1 MTLQNPMLPASQG
14 GALAPPP
21 AQQTPLTTADLARLR
36 HSLDSS
42 VSDNTR
48 AAYASAWRSFQAWAD
63 TRAAMTMPASPPL
76 IAAYLAHLAEE
87 RRLSVATVR
96 LHKAALAAI
105 HKAAGHADPTDN
117 EGVRQIIKGIARA
130 HGKPQKQARPLT
142 AEALAAVK
150 ATAGIKRPFGGRGKG
165 LESAQRASWRARVD
179 LALLATLRDGLL
191 RRSEAAAL
199 TWSDI
204 EFREDGAA
212 LITLRRS
219 KTDQEA
225 EGVTLYIGTEASQ
238 ALLAIRPAAELLDQG
253 ASVFGMT
260 TRNIGKRV
268 TAAAQAAGLGEGY
281 TGHSGRVGMAQDL
294 VKSGVE
300 LPALMTAGRWKSSK
314 MPARY
319 TERQAAD
326 RGAVARYY
334 QGNAE

>member
-1 MTLQNPMLPASQG
+1 MALQNPLILAPEKDQN
-14 GALAPPP
+14 ALAPT
-21 AQQTPLTTADLARLR
+21 AGLTTADLVRLR

-48 AAYASAWRSFQAWAD
+48 TMYNSAWRGFEAWAQARG
-63 TRAAMTMPASPPL
+63 TMAMPASPPL
-76 IAAYLAHLAEE
+76 IAAYLAYLAEE
-87 RRLSVATVR
+87 RRMSVPTVR

-105 HKAAGHADPTDN
+105 HKAAGHPDPTDN
-117 EGVRQIIKGIARA
+117 EPVKQIMKGIARA
-130 HGKPQKQARPLT
+130 HGKGQKQAKPLT

-150 ATAGIKRPFGGRGKG
+150 TTAGIKRPFGGRGKG

-179 LALLATLRDGLL
+179 LALLATLRDGLM

-199 TWSDI
+199 TWNDI
-204 EFREDGAA
+204 EFRDDGAA

-225 EGVTLYIGTEASQ
+225 EGVVLYVGRETAQ
-238 ALLAIRPAAELLDQG
+238 ALLAIRPAPELLDPG

-260 TRNIGKRV
+260 TRHIGNRV
-268 TAAAQAAGLGEGY
+268 RAAAEAAGLGEGF

-334 QGNAE
+334 QESGG

>member
-1 MTLQNPMLPASQG
+1 MALENPLIPAPANQPSDN
-14 GALAPPP
+14 PP
-21 AQQTPLTTADLARLR
+21 APATGLTTADLARLR

-42 VSDNTR
+42 ISDNTR
-48 AAYASAWRSFQAWAD
+48 TMYNSAWRSFESWAQG
-63 TRAAMTMPASPPL
+63 RGALPLPASPPL
-76 IAAYLAHLAEE
+76 IAAYLVHLAEE
-87 RRLSVATVR
+87 RRLSVATIR

-105 HKAAGHADPTDN
+105 HKAAGHPDPTDN
-117 EGVRQIIKGIARA
+117 EGVRRIMQGIARA
-130 HGKPQKQARPLT
+130 HGKGQKQARPLT

-150 ATAGIKRPFGGRGKG
+150 ATARGRRQLGDGKRQ
-165 LESAQRASWRARVD
+165 ESAERASWRGRVD
-179 LALLATLRDGLL
+179 VAMLATLRDGLL

-199 TWSDI
+199 TWGDV
-204 EFREDGAA
+204 EFRDDGAA
-212 LITLRRS
+212 LVTLRRS

-225 EGVTLYIGTEASQ
+225 EGTVLYVGREAAQ
-238 ALLAIRPAAELLDQG
+238 ALQAIRPAPELLNQG

-260 TRNIGKRV
+260 TRHIGNRV
-268 TAAAQAAGLGEGY
+268 RAAAKAAGLGEGF

-334 QGNAE
+334 QEQGG

>member
-1 MTLQNPMLPASQG
+1 MQ
-14 GALAPPP
+14 
-21 AQQTPLTTADLARLR
+21 
-36 HSLDSS
+36 
-42 VSDNTR
+42 
-48 AAYASAWRSFQAWAD
+48 
-63 TRAAMTMPASPPL
+63 
-76 IAAYLAHLAEE
+76 
-87 RRLSVATVR
+87 
-96 LHKAALAAI
+96 
-105 HKAAGHADPTDN
+105 
-117 EGVRQIIKGIARA
+117 GIARA
-130 HGKPQKQARPLT
+130 HGKPQKQAKPLT

-150 ATAGIKRPFGGRGKG
+150 ATASIKRPFGGRGKG
-165 LESAQRASWRARVD
+165 LESAERASWRARVD
-179 LALLATLRDGLL
+179 VALLATLRDGLL

-204 EFREDGAA
+204 EFRGDGAA
-212 LITLRRS
+212 LVTLRRS

-225 EGVTLYIGTEASQ
+225 EGVVLYVGQEAAR
-238 ALLAIRPAAELLDQG
+238 ALLAIRPAAERLDQK

-260 TRNIGKRV
+260 ARHIGNRV
-268 TAAAQAAGLGEGY
+268 KAAAEAAGLGEGF

-334 QGNAE
+334 QENGI

>member
-1 MTLQNPMLPASQG
+1 MNMLIRPEPAVP
-14 GALAPPP
+14 APHG
-21 AQQTPLTTADLARLR
+21 LTTADLAQLR
-36 HSLDSS
+36 RSLDSS

-48 AAYASAWRSFQAWAD
+48 TAYTSAWRAFESWAQG
-63 TRAAMTMPASPPL
+63 RGVLAVPASSPL
-76 IAAYLAHLAEE
+76 VAAYLAHLAEE
-87 RRLSVATVR
+87 RRMSVATVR
-96 LHKAALAAI
+96 LHKAALAAV
-105 HKAAGHADPTDN
+105 HKAAGHPDPTDN
-117 EGVRQIIKGIARA
+117 EPVRQIMKGIARA
-130 HGKPQKQARPLT
+130 HGKPQKQAKPLT

-150 ATAGIKRPFGGRGKG
+150 ATARGRRQLGDGKRQ
-165 LESAQRASWRARVD
+165 ESAERASWRGRVD
-179 LALLATLRDGLL
+179 VALLATLRDGLM

-204 EFREDGAA
+204 EFRDDGAA

-225 EGVTLYIGTEASQ
+225 EGVVLYVGREAAQ
-238 ALLAIRPAAELLDQG
+238 ALLAIRPALKLLDPG

-260 TRNIGKRV
+260 TWHIGNRV
-268 TAAAQAAGLGEGY
+268 RAAAEAAGLGEGF

-334 QGNAE
+334 QDREG

>member
-1 MTLQNPMLPASQG
+1 
-14 GALAPPP
+14 
-21 AQQTPLTTADLARLR
+21 
-36 HSLDSS
+36 
-42 VSDNTR
+42 
-48 AAYASAWRSFQAWAD
+48 
-63 TRAAMTMPASPPL
+63 MPASPPL

-87 RRLSVATVR
+87 RRLSVATIR
-96 LHKAALAAI
+96 LHKSALAAV
-105 HKAAGHADPTDN
+105 HKAAGHPDPTDN
-117 EGVRQIIKGIARA
+117 EPVRQIMKGIARA
-130 HGKPQKQARPLT
+130 HGKAQRQAKPLT

-165 LESAQRASWRARVD
+165 LESAERAGWRARVD

-199 TWSDI
+199 TWGDI

-212 LITLRRS
+212 LVTLHRS

-225 EGVTLYIGTEASQ
+225 EGVVLYVGQETAQ
-238 ALLAIRPAAELLDQG
+238 ALLAIRPAAELLDRN
-253 ASVFGMT
+253 ARIFGMT
-260 TRNIGKRV
+260 TRHIGNRV
-268 TAAAQAAGLGEGY
+268 KAAAEAAGLGEGY

-334 QGNAE
+334 QESRA

>member
-1 MTLQNPMLPASQG
+1 MALQNPLIPAPANDST
-14 GALAPPP
+14 APAP
-21 AQQTPLTTADLARLR
+21 ATGLTTADLVRLR

-48 AAYASAWRSFQAWAD
+48 TAYASAWRSFESWAQARGALA
-63 TRAAMTMPASPPL
+63 TPASPPL
-76 IAAYLAHLAEE
+76 AAAYLAHLAEE
-87 RRLSVATVR
+87 RRLSVATIR
-96 LHKAALAAI
+96 LHKSALAAV

-117 EGVRQIIKGIARA
+117 EAVRQIMKGIARA
-130 HGKPQKQARPLT
+130 HGKAQRQAKPLT

-150 ATAGIKRPFGGRGKG
+150 ATAKSRRSLGGPGNRQ
-165 LESAQRASWRARVD
+165 ESAEKASWRARVD
-179 LALLATLRDGLL
+179 VALLATLRDGLL

-199 TWSDI
+199 IWGDV
-204 EFREDGAA
+204 EFRDDGAA
-212 LITLRRS
+212 LITLHRS

-225 EGVTLYIGTEASQ
+225 EGVVLYIGTEASQ
-238 ALLAIRPAAELLDQG
+238 ALQVIRPAPELLDYG
-253 ASVFGMT
+253 ESVFGMT
-260 TRNIGKRV
+260 TRHIGNRV
-268 TAAAQAAGLGEGY
+268 RAATEAAGLGEGF

-334 QGNAE
+334 QEQGG

>member
-1 MTLQNPMLPASQG
+1 M
-14 GALAPPP
+14 
-21 AQQTPLTTADLARLR
+21 
-36 HSLDSS
+36 
-42 VSDNTR
+42 
-48 AAYASAWRSFQAWAD
+48 
-63 TRAAMTMPASPPL
+63 
-76 IAAYLAHLAEE
+76 
-87 RRLSVATVR
+87 ATVR
-96 LHKAALAAI
+96 LHKSALAAI
-105 HKAAGHADPTDN
+105 HKAADHPDPTDN
-117 EGVRQIIKGIARA
+117 EAVRQIMKGIARA
-130 HGKPQKQARPLT
+130 HGKAQRQAKPLT

-165 LESAQRASWRARVD
+165 LESAKRASLESPGGPGPAGHPAGRV
-179 LALLATLRDGLL
+179 TL

-204 EFREDGAA
+204 EFRGDGSA
-212 LITLRRS
+212 LVTLRRS

-225 EGVTLYIGTEASQ
+225 EGVTLYVGREAAQ

-260 TRNIGKRV
+260 TRHIGNRIR
-268 TAAAQAAGLGEGY
+268 AAAEAAGLGEGY

-334 QGNAE
+334 QDQS